1 MLFGGYMIQIKSTTI
16 FKQWLDNLKDLRA
29 RAKIQTRIKRL
40 QMGNFGDVKPVG
52 EGVSELRITEGKGY
66 RVYLKNQNGVI
77 VILLCAG
84 DKSSQE
90 NDIKKATAL
99 AKELGV

>member
-1 MLFGGYMIQIKSTTI
+1 MIQIKSTTI

-66 RVYLKNQNGVI
+66 RVYLKNQNGVM

-84 DKSSQE
+84 DKASQE
-90 NDIKKATAL
+90 NDIKKAKAL

>member
-1 MLFGGYMIQIKSTTI
+1 MIQIKSTTL
-16 FKQWLDNLKDLRA
+16 FKKWLDELKDLRA

-40 QMGNFGDVKPVG
+40 QLGNFGDVKPVG
-52 EGVSELRITEGKGY
+52 EGISELRITEGKGY
-66 RVYLKNQNGVI
+66 RIYLKNQNGVV

-84 DKSSQE
+84 DKSIQSK
-90 NDIKKATAL
+90 DIEKAKLL

>member
-1 MLFGGYMIQIKSTTI
+1 MIQIKSTTI

-40 QMGNFGDVKPVG
+40 QMGNFGYVKPVG

-84 DKSSQE
+84 DKASQE
-90 NDIKKATAL
+90 NDIKKAKAL

>member
-1 MLFGGYMIQIKSTTI
+1 MIQIKSTTI

-66 RVYLKNQNGVI
+66 RVYLKIQNGVI

-84 DKSSQE
+84 DKASQE
-90 NDIKKATAL
+90 NDIKKAKAL

>member
-1 MLFGGYMIQIKSTTI
+1 MIQIKSTTI

-84 DKSSQE
+84 DKASQE
-90 NDIKKATAL
+90 NDIKRRKP
-99 AKELGV
+99 

>member
-1 MLFGGYMIQIKSTTI
+1 MIQIKSTTI
-16 FKQWLDNLKDLRA
+16 FKQQLDNLKDLRV
-29 RAKIQTRIKRL
+29 RAKSQTRIKRL

-84 DKSSQE
+84 DKAGQE
-90 NDIKKATAL
+90 NNIKKAKAL

>member
-1 MLFGGYMIQIKSTTI
+1 MIQIKSTTL
-16 FKQWLDNLKDLRA
+16 FKKWLDELKDLRA

-40 QMGNFGDVKPVG
+40 QLGNFGDVKPVG
-52 EGVSELRITEGKGY
+52 KGISELRITEGKGY
-66 RVYLKNQNGVI
+66 RIYLKNQNGVV

-84 DKSSQE
+84 DKSTQSK
-90 NDIKKATAL
+90 DIEKAKLL

>member
-1 MLFGGYMIQIKSTTI
+1 MIQIKSTTI

-40 QMGNFGDVKPVG
+40 QMGNFGEVKPVG

-84 DKSSQE
+84 DKASQE
-90 NDIKKATAL
+90 NDIKKAKAL

>member
-1 MLFGGYMIQIKSTTI
+1 MIQIKSTTI
-16 FKQWLDNLKDLRA
+16 FKQWLENLKDFRA
-29 RAKIQTRIKRL
+29 RAKIQTGIKRL

-84 DKSSQE
+84 DKARQE
-90 NDIKKATAL
+90 NDIKKAKAL

>member
-1 MLFGGYMIQIKSTTI
+1 MIQIKSTTL
-16 FKQWLDNLKDLRA
+16 FKKWLDELKDLRA

-40 QMGNFGDVKPVG
+40 QLGNFSDVKPVG
-52 EGVSELRITEGKGY
+52 EGISELRITEGKGY
-66 RVYLKNQNGVI
+66 RIYLKNQNGVV

-84 DKSSQE
+84 DKSTQSK
-90 NDIKKATAL
+90 DIEKAKLL

>member
-1 MLFGGYMIQIKSTTI
+1 MIQIKSTNI
-16 FKQWLDNLKDLRA
+16 FKQCLDNLKDLRA

-84 DKSSQE
+84 DKASQE
-90 NDIKKATAL
+90 NDIKKAKAL

>member
-1 MLFGGYMIQIKSTTI
+1 MIQIKSTTI

-84 DKSSQE
+84 DKASQE
-90 NDIKKATAL
+90 KAL

>member
-1 MLFGGYMIQIKSTTI
+1 MIQIKSTTI

-40 QMGNFGDVKPVG
+40 QMGNFGDIKPVG

-84 DKSSQE
+84 DKASQE
-90 NDIKKATAL
+90 NDIKKAKAL

>member
-1 MLFGGYMIQIKSTTI
+1 MIQIKSTTL
-16 FKQWLDNLKDLRA
+16 FKKWLDELKDLRA

-40 QMGNFGDVKPVG
+40 QLGNFGDVKPVG
-52 EGVSELRITEGKGY
+52 EGISELRITEGKGY
-66 RVYLKNQNGVI
+66 RIYLKNQNGVV

-84 DKSSQE
+84 DKSTQSK
-90 NDIKKATAL
+90 DIEKAKLL

>member
-1 MLFGGYMIQIKSTTI
+1 MIQIKSTTI

-84 DKSSQE
+84 ESLSERIRSVKWL
-90 NDIKKATAL
+90 NCKILKWRNI
-99 AKELGV
+99 

>member
-1 MLFGGYMIQIKSTTI
+1 MIQIKSTTI
-16 FKQWLDNLKDLRA
+16 YKQQLDNLKDLRV
-29 RAKIQTRIKRL
+29 RAKSQTRIKRL

-84 DKSSQE
+84 DKASQE
-90 NDIKKATAL
+90 NNIKKAKAL

>member
-1 MLFGGYMIQIKSTTI
+1 MIQIKSTTI

-84 DKSSQE
+84 DKASQE
-90 NDIKKATAL
+90 NDIKKAKAV

>member
-1 MLFGGYMIQIKSTTI
+1 MIQIKSTTI

-84 DKSSQE
+84 DKASQE
-90 NDIKKATAL
+90 NDIKKAKAL
-99 AKELGV
+99 VKELGV

>member
-1 MLFGGYMIQIKSTTI
+1 MIQIKSTTI

-29 RAKIQTRIKRL
+29 RAKIQTRIQRL

-84 DKSSQE
+84 DKASQE
-90 NDIKKATAL
+90 NDIKKAKAL

>member
-1 MLFGGYMIQIKSTTI
+1 MIQIKSTTI

-29 RAKIQTRIKRL
+29 RVKIQTRIKWL

-84 DKSSQE
+84 DKASQE
-90 NDIKKATAL
+90 NDIKKAKAL

>member
-1 MLFGGYMIQIKSTTI
+1 MIQIKSTTI

-52 EGVSELRITEGKGY
+52 EGVSELRMTEGKGY

-84 DKSSQE
+84 DKASQE
-90 NDIKKATAL
+90 NDIKKAKAL

>member
-1 MLFGGYMIQIKSTTI
+1 MIQIKSTTL
-16 FKQWLDNLKDLRA
+16 FKKWLDGLKDLRA

-40 QMGNFGDVKPVG
+40 QLGNFGDVKPVG
-52 EGVSELRITEGKGY
+52 EGISELRITEGKGY
-66 RVYLKNQNGVI
+66 RIYLKNQNGVV

-84 DKSSQE
+84 DKSTQSK
-90 NDIKKATAL
+90 DIEKAKLL

>member
-1 MLFGGYMIQIKSTTI
+1 MIQIKSTTI

-77 VILLCAG
+77 VILLYAG
-84 DKSSQE
+84 DKASQE
-90 NDIKKATAL
+90 NDIKKAKAL
-99 AKELGV
+99 VKELGV

>member
-1 MLFGGYMIQIKSTTI
+1 M
-16 FKQWLDNLKDLRA
+16 RV
-29 RAKIQTRIKRL
+29 RAKSQTRIKRL

-84 DKSSQE
+84 DKASQE
-90 NDIKKATAL
+90 NNIKKAKAL